1 MKDLVIGI
9 DVGTSGCKSI
19 IVDGSGTVVA
29 SALEEYPLSTPR
41 PGWAEQDPAHWWA
54 AAEKT
59 LAAVLGAVPGAVG
72 RIAGI
77 GLSGQMHGLV
87 ALDRDR
93 AVIRPAFLWNYQ
105 RTHAQCRQVFEAV
118 GGEEKL
124 LAYTNNSMLPGYTGG
139 KILWLREEEPASWE
153 RVSVIL
159 NPKDYIRFRLTG
171 ELATEV
177 SDASGTGLFDV
188 KNRKWS
194 DALLAKLAIPRA
206 ILPPCFESP
215 EVTGRTTRAVME
227 RTGLPQGTP
236 VVGGGGDSVIQTTGT
251 GLIREGILGLTIGTA
266 GIVSMGLDSFKSN
279 PAGKLQVFCNN
290 APDKWNIMGVTL
302 AAGGSLQWFRN
313 TLSAEQIRQAK
324 EKGIGVYQ
332 IITGMAAEES
342 VPGSRNLLFLPYLTG
357 ERCPHTDPNARG
369 AFIGLTLR
377 HGYADMARSVIEG
390 VTYSL
395 RDVYETI
402 TRADAS
408 LAVAEVRVSGGGS
421 NSPVWRQITAD
432 IFQRPV
438 HTVSGSAEGGAYGAA
453 LVAGTGC
460 GLWADLSEAVS
471 VLKVETETLP
481 DPSRRPVYDELFGIY
496 TGMYGTLKDTFDRL
510 SAVSAPGAEALRR

>member
-19 IVDGSGTVVA
+19 LVDTTGKVIA
-29 SALEEYPLSTPR
+29 SALEEYPLSVPR

-59 LAAVLGAVPGAVG
+59 LAAILAAVPGAAARV
-72 RIAGI
+72 AGI

-87 ALDRDR
+87 ALDKDH
-93 AVIRPAFLWNYQ
+93 AVIRPAYLWNDQ
-105 RTHAQCRQVFEAV
+105 RTHAQCREVFAAV

-139 KILWLREEEPASWE
+139 KVLWLREEEPANWE
-153 RVSVIL
+153 RVRVIL
-159 NPKDYIRFRLTG
+159 NPKDYIRLRLTG
-171 ELATEV
+171 VVATEV

-194 DALLAKLAIPRA
+194 DALLAKLAIPRD

-215 EVTGRTTRAVME
+215 EVSGRTTRAVE
-227 RTGLPQGTP
+227 LSTGLPEGTP

-266 GIVSMGLDSFKSN
+266 GIVSMGLDSFKAN

-302 AAGGSLQWFRN
+302 AAGGSFQWLRN
-313 TLSAEQIRQAK
+313 TLGAEEVRAAR
-324 EKGIGVYQ
+324 EKGVSAYEL
-332 IITGMAAEES
+332 ITAKVEKES

-377 HGYADMARSVIEG
+377 HSWADIARSVMEG

-395 RDVYETI
+395 RDVYQTI
-402 TRADAS
+402 TTADAS
-408 LAVAEVRVSGGGS
+408 LAVTEIRLSGGGS
-421 NSPVWRQITAD
+421 GSPTWRQLTAD
-432 IFQRPV
+432 IFQLPV

-460 GLWADLSEAVS
+460 GLWKSLAEAVT
-471 VLKVETETLP
+471 VLKIETETAP
-481 DPSRRPVYDELFGIY
+481 DPSCRAVYDEMFGIY
-496 TGMYGTLKDTFDRL
+496 AGMYATLKGTFDRL
-510 SAVSAPGAEALRR
+510 SAVPAPGAARA